1 MPPGFCKLEY
11 DFSPMPKNKTTK
23 TGLSVTDFINSVEN
37 EQKRT
42 DTLELV
48 RIMKEISG
56 MEPYMYGA
64 AIIGFGSYN
73 YTYESG
79 HSGDAPLLGFSPRKN
94 SLTLYLSSKFR
105 DRDKLLSELGKHTIS
120 VACLYIK
127 KLDDINIPVLKK
139 MIRNSLDHSKQIYPD
154 HSI

>member
-1 MPPGFCKLEY
+1 MA
-11 DFSPMPKNKTTK
+11 KNKTTK
-23 TGLSVTDFINSVEN
+23 TNLSVEDFIQSVADPK
-37 EQKRT
+37 KRS
-42 DTLELV
+42 DTIELV
-48 RIMKEISG
+48 KIMKEVSG
-56 MEPYMYGA
+56 MEPYMYGT
-64 AIIGFGSYN
+64 AIIGFGSYY